1 MTGTALGP
9 RSFRD
14 VLGRFPT
21 GVVVV
26 AARTPAGPLGIAMNS
41 FASVSLDPP
50 LVMVCAAYSSVT
62 WPGIRA
68 AGGFAVSV
76 LGAEHED
83 LCRLFSTRG
92 ADRFTGPD
100 WTDTASGHPVL
111 TDALGWLDCRIA
123 AVQPAG
129 DHELVLARALA
140 GAVGDRAGPLVFH
153 SGRYTRLAD

>member
-1 MTGTALGP
+1 MTDTALGQ

-21 GVVVV
+21 GVVVI
-26 AARTPAGPLGIAMNS
+26 AARTPAGPLGMAMNS

-50 LVMVCAAYSSVT
+50 LVVVCAAYSSVT

-76 LGAEHED
+76 LGAGHED

-92 ADRFTGPD
+92 AERFGGPH

-111 TDALGWLDCRIA
+111 ADALSWLDCRIA

-129 DHELVLARALA
+129 DHELVLARAVD
-140 GAVGDRAGPLVFH
+140 GAVGTGTEPLVFH
-153 SGRYTRLAD
+153 AGRYIGLAG